1 MLSEYHRACHPE
13 RSEAQSK
20 DLAEFCL
27 RSAMGFLDFARNDVG
42 KWLEP
47 ILNDAPADR

>member
-1 MLSEYHRACHPE
+1 MLSEYHRACHPNG
-13 RSEAQSK
+13 SEAQSK
-20 DLAEFCL
+20 DPKEFCL
-27 RSAMGFLDFARNDVG
+27 RYAEGLLDFARTDNG